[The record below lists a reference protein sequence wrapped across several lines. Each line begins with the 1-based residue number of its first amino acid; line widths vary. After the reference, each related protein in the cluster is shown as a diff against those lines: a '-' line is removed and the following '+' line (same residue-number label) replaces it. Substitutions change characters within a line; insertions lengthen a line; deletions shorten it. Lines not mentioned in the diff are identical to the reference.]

1 VKYIKV
7 VLGAISFV
15 FTIGVQAQD
24 CVVSAIPV
32 QFGQYN
38 YLDHSPQTA
47 TGSIKA
53 GCPPGTPFR
62 VKLGPGENPDAG
74 FHPRKLR
81 SATDRNALDYN
92 LFRDSVRTTVW
103 GDGTDNTAVHQ
114 GVGTGAEKGIN
125 VYGSVPGGQTAP
137 AGVYRDS
144 ITVTVEW

>member
-1 VKYIKV
+1 VKYIKG
-7 VLGAISFV
+7 VLGVISFV
-15 FTIGVQAQD
+15 FTMWVQAED
-24 CVVSAIPV
+24 CLVSSIPV

-47 TGSIKA
+47 AGSIKVR
-53 GCPPGTPFR
+53 CPPGTPFR
-62 VKLGPGENPDAG
+62 VKLGPGENPGAG

-81 SATDRNALDYN
+81 SATDEKTLNYN

-114 GVGTGAEKGIN
+114 GVGTGAEKAIN
-125 VYGSVPGGQTAP
+125 VYGSVPGRQNAA